1 MDISI
6 VIVNWNT
13 RDLLLNCLS
22 SVYETVKEISFEV
35 WLVDNASTD
44 GSVEAAKQGFPEIQ
58 IIENRENL
66 GFAKANNLAFQQMNG
81 RYALLLNT
89 DTALKGDAVK
99 KIYNFMENHSEIGM
113 ACGQLLNEDG
123 SKQNSMANFPSLLS
137 LFCNETVLRIFLPR
151 RFPSKRRE
159 YQTPIEI
166 DSCVGACMM
175 VRKEAMDD
183 VGLFDEAY
191 FFFFEETDWAHRM
204 KEAGWKVFFVPG
216 AHIYH
221 AQGKTVGQSVH
232 ARIMFYRSRY
242 LFFRKWRPRVFCLI
256 CCVIFVRLLINTL
269 MTLLGVLLTAGFHNQ
284 VKKKFVIYI
293 QLIIWHLK
301 GCP

>member
-13 RDLLLNCLS
+13 RDLLLNCLA
-22 SVYETVKEISFEV
+22 SVYETVTEISFEV

-44 GSVEAAKQGFPEIQ
+44 GSEEAAKRAFPEVQ
-58 IIENRENL
+58 IIKNKENL
-66 GFAKANNLAFQQMNG
+66 GFAAANNVAFQQMNG

-89 DTALKGDAVK
+89 DTALKGDAVR
-99 KIYNFMENHSEIGM
+99 KIYDFMENHSEIGM
-113 ACGQLLNEDG
+113 ACGQLLNEDD
-123 SKQNSMANFPSLLS
+123 SKQNSIANFPSLLS
-137 LFCNETVLRIFLPR
+137 LFCNETVLRIFVPK

-166 DSCVGACMM
+166 ESCVGACVM

-191 FFFFEETDWAHRM
+191 FFFFEETDWAYRI
-204 KEAGWKVFFVPG
+204 KKAGWKIFFVPE

-221 AQGKTVGQSVH
+221 AQGKTVGGSVK
-232 ARIMFYRSRY
+232 ARIMYYRSRY
-242 LFFRKWRPRVFCLI
+242 VFFRKWRPRSFYLI

-269 MTLLGVLLTAGFHNQ
+269 MAFLGVLLTAGFHNQ
-284 VKKKFVIYI
+284 TKKKFIIYI

>member
-1 MDISI
+1 MNLSV

-13 RDLLLNCLS
+13 RDLLLNCLA
-22 SVYETVKEISFEV
+22 SVFETVKEISFEV

-44 GSVEAAKQGFPEIQ
+44 GSVEAAKRAFPDVQ

-66 GFAKANNLAFQQMNG
+66 GFAAANNLAFQQMNG

-89 DTALKGDAVK
+89 DTALKEDAVK
-99 KIYNFMENHSEIGM
+99 KIYSFMENHSDIGM

-137 LFCNETVLRIFLPR
+137 LVCNETVLRIFLPK

-159 YQTPIEI
+159 YQAPLEIE
-166 DSCVGACMM
+166 SCVGACMM

-183 VGLFDEAY
+183 IGLFDEAY
-191 FFFFEETDWAHRM
+191 FFFFEETDWAYSM
-204 KEAGWKVFFVPG
+204 KEAGWKIFFVPE

-221 AQGKTVGQSVH
+221 AQGKTVGGSVS

-242 LFFRKWRPRVFCLI
+242 IFFRKWHPRSFYLT
-256 CCVIFVRLLINTL
+256 CCVIFIRLLINTL
-269 MTLLGVLLTAGFHNQ
+269 MALLGVLMTAGLHHHI
-284 VKKKFVIYI
+284 KKKFIIYI
-293 QLIIWHLK
+293 QLIVWHLR